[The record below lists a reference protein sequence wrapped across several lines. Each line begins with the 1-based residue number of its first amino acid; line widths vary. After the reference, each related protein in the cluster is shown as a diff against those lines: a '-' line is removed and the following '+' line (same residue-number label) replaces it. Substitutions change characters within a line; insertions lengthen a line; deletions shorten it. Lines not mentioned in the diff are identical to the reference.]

1 MIDYI
6 TGKVT
11 ELNPACV
18 VVECNGIGYNLNIS
32 LNTYAVLEKAVT
44 CKILVHEAIRE
55 DAYLLFGFSEAE
67 ERDLFRQLIS
77 VSGVGASTAR
87 IMLSSFKPADLSRAI
102 AEADVNLIKSVKGIG
117 LKTAQRI
124 IVDLKDKVGKHAGS
138 GEIIAFSD
146 NTAREESLSALVM
159 LGFARNSA
167 TKVIDNLLKENRNLQ
182 VEEIVRRALK
192 LL

>member
-6 TGKVT
+6 NGTVT
-11 ELNPACV
+11 ELNPAYV
-18 VVECNGIGYNLNIS
+18 VVECNGIGYSINIS
-32 LNTYAVLEKAVT
+32 LNTYAALDKSAT
-44 CKILVHEAIRE
+44 CKIFIHEAIRE
-55 DAYLLFGFSEAE
+55 DAYLLFGFLTED
-67 ERDLFRQLIS
+67 ERYIFRQLIS
-77 VSGVGASTAR
+77 VSGVGAGTAR
-87 IMLSSFKPADLSRAI
+87 MMLSSIRPPDLREAI
-102 AEADVNLIKSVKGIG
+102 INGDVGILKAVKGIG

-124 IVDLKDKVGKHAGS
+124 IVDLKDKIGKHAGT

-167 TKVIDNLLKENRNLQ
+167 AKVIDNILREDKTLQ
-182 VEEIVRRALK
+182 VEEIIRKALK

>member
-6 TGKVT
+6 NGTVT
-11 ELNPACV
+11 ELNPAYV
-18 VVECNGIGYNLNIS
+18 VVECHGIGYSINIS
-32 LNTYAVLEKAVT
+32 LNTYAALDKSAA
-44 CKILVHEAIRE
+44 CKIFIHEAIRE
-55 DAYLLFGFSEAE
+55 DAYLLFGFLTED
-67 ERDLFRQLIS
+67 ERYIFRQLIS
-77 VSGVGASTAR
+77 VSGVGAGTAR
-87 IMLSSFKPADLSRAI
+87 MMLSSIRPPDLREAI
-102 AEADVNLIKSVKGIG
+102 INGDVGILKAVKGIG

-124 IVDLKDKVGKHAGS
+124 IVDLKDKIGKHAGT

-167 TKVIDNLLKENRNLQ
+167 VKVIDSILREDKTLK
-182 VEEIVRRALK
+182 VEEIIRKALK

>member
-6 TGKVT
+6 KGNIT
-11 ELNPACV
+11 ELNPAFV
-18 VVECNGIGYNLNIS
+18 VVECNGIGYSINIS
-32 LNTYAVLEKAVT
+32 LNTYSALDKAVA
-44 CKILVHEAIRE
+44 CRILVHEAIRE
-55 DAYLLFGFSEAE
+55 DAHLLFGFFTED

-77 VSGVGASTAR
+77 VSGVGAGTAR
-87 IMLSSFKPADLSRAI
+87 MMLSSIRPQELREAI
-102 AEADVNLIKSVKGIG
+102 ISGDVGILKAVKGIG

-124 IVDLKDKVGKHAGS
+124 IVDLKDKIGKHAGS

-167 TKVIDNLLKENRNLQ
+167 AKVIDNLLRENKTLQ

>member
-6 TGKVT
+6 TGTVT

-18 VVECNGIGYNLNIS
+18 VVECNGIGYSINIS
-32 LNTYAVLEKAVT
+32 LNTYAELDKAAT
-44 CKILVHEAIRE
+44 CRILIHESIRE
-55 DAYLLFGFSEAE
+55 DAHILFGFVSAD

-77 VSGVGASTAR
+77 VSGVGAGTAR
-87 IMLSSFKPADLSRAI
+87 IMLSSVKPADLREAI
-102 AEADVNLIKSVKGIG
+102 ISGDVGILKGVKGIG

-124 IVDLKDKVGKHAGS
+124 IVDLKDKIGKRAVS

-146 NTAREESLSALVM
+146 NTAREEALSALVM

-167 TKVIDNLLKENRNLQ
+167 TKVIDNLLRENKTLQ

>member
-6 TGKVT
+6 TGKIT
-11 ELNPACV
+11 ELNPAFV
-18 VVECNGIGYNLNIS
+18 VVDCNGIGYSLNIS
-32 LNTYAVLEKAVT
+32 LNTYAALDKAVS

-55 DAYLLFGFSEAE
+55 DAYLLYGFSEAE

-87 IMLSSFKPADLSRAI
+87 IMLSSFKPADLRRAI
-102 AEADVNLIKSVKGIG
+102 ADADVNLIKSVKGIG

-124 IVDLKDKVGKHAGS
+124 IVDLKDKVEKHAGS

-159 LGFARNSA
+159 LGYARNSA
-167 TKVIDNLLKENRNLQ
+167 TKVIDNLLKENRSLQ

>member
-6 TGKVT
+6 IGKIT
-11 ELNPACV
+11 ELNPAFV
-18 VVECNGIGYNLNIS
+18 VVECNGIGYSLNIS
-32 LNTYAVLEKAVT
+32 LNTYAAIDKAVS

-55 DAYLLFGFSEAE
+55 DAHLLYGFFEAD
-67 ERDLFRQLIS
+67 ERDLFRQLIT

-87 IMLSSFKPADLSRAI
+87 IMLSSLKPADLRQAI
-102 AEADVNLIKSVKGIG
+102 SEGDVSLLKSVKGIG

-124 IVDLKDKVGKHAGS
+124 IVDLKDKIGKHPGS

-167 TKVIDNLLKENRNLQ
+167 AKVVDNLLKENKTLP
-182 VEEIVRRALK
+182 VEEIVRKALK

>member
-6 TGKVT
+6 IGKITV
-11 ELNPACV
+11 LNPAFV

-32 LNTYAVLEKAVT
+32 LNTYAAIDKAVS

-55 DAYLLFGFSEAE
+55 DAHLLYGFFEAD
-67 ERDLFRQLIS
+67 ERDLFRQLIT

-87 IMLSSFKPADLSRAI
+87 IMLSSLKPADLRQAI
-102 AEADVNLIKSVKGIG
+102 SEGNANLLKSVKGIG

-124 IVDLKDKVGKHAGS
+124 IVDLKDKIGKHSGS

-167 TKVIDNLLKENRNLQ
+167 AKVVDNLLKENKTLP
-182 VEEIVRRALK
+182 VEEIVRKALK

>member
-6 TGKVT
+6 TGRIT

-18 VVECNGIGYNLNIS
+18 VVECNGIGYSINIS
-32 LNTYAVLEKAVT
+32 LNTYAALEKAET
-44 CKILVHEAIRE
+44 CRILIHEAIRE
-55 DAYLLFGFSEAE
+55 DAHLLFGFADAD
-67 ERDLFRQLIS
+67 ERDLFRQLIT
-77 VSGVGASTAR
+77 VSGVGAGTAR
-87 IMLSSFKPADLSRAI
+87 MMLSSLRPADLRQAI
-102 AEADVNLIKSVKGIG
+102 IEGNTGILKSVKGIG

-124 IVDLKDKVGKHAGS
+124 IVDLKDKIGKHAVS

-167 TKVIDNLLKENRNLQ
+167 VKVVDNLLRENRKLA
-182 VEEIVRRALK
+182 VEEIVRKALK

>member
-11 ELNPACV
+11 GLNPAYV

-32 LNTYAVLEKAVT
+32 LNTYAALDKAVT

-55 DAYLLFGFSEAE
+55 DAYLLYGFSEAE

-87 IMLSSFKPADLSRAI
+87 IMLSSFKPADLRRAI
-102 AEADVNLIKSVKGIG
+102 ADADVNLIKSVKGIG

-124 IVDLKDKVGKHAGS
+124 IVDLKDKVEKHAGS

-159 LGFARNSA
+159 LGYARNSA